1 MKFGKTTIALATAFV
16 LVAGGML
23 VPVLAQGASPLNEQ
37 EEELLRVEGEVLEL
51 QRELSA
57 ARKRGDDPEKIR
69 NLEKK
74 FEKLQKKRFGLLRQT
89 WRM

>member
-1 MKFGKTTIALATAFV
+1 MDLRKTTIALATAFV
-16 LVAGGML
+16 VVAVVPL
-23 VPVLAQGASPLNEQ
+23 APVLGQGSSPLNEQ
-37 EEELLRVEGEVLEL
+37 EEELQRVESEVLEL

-57 ARKRGDDPEKIR
+57 ARKRGDDPEEVRK
-69 NLEKK
+69 LEKK